1 MSMTVIE
8 LGWGRSYA
16 IPNDKVSKFLE
27 LFEDM
32 HEVDSV
38 YVGDTDL
45 TWYYKDKTNKLNMHV
60 VDSFVTESHAISLR
74 NKYQEKT
81 NGA

>member
-1 MSMTVIE
+1 MMTVIE

-27 LFEDM
+27 LFGDM

-38 YVGDTDL
+38 YTGDVNL
-45 TWYYKDKTNKLNMHV
+45 TWYYKDKSSKLNMHV
-60 VDSFVTESHAISLR
+60 VDNFITETYAMSLR
-74 NKYQEKT
+74 NEYQEKQ

>member
-1 MSMTVIE
+1 MMTVIE

-27 LFEDM
+27 LFEHM

-38 YVGDTDL
+38 YVGNTDL
-45 TWYYKDKTNKLNMHV
+45 VWYYKDKPSKLNMHTV
-60 VDSFVTESHAISLR
+60 QRFDTEFSANLKR
-74 NKYQEKT
+74 NEYQEKQ